1 MSEPTDLTR
10 VPWRVGTK
18 LGRSIYAVVDVRPDP
33 VPGDCDD
40 TSKLSDVCL
49 GMLDTPELAA
59 EAVAAHNA
67 RLFAW
72 LNHPSQPEFPG
83 RP

>member
-1 MSEPTDLTR
+1 MSEPTDLR
-10 VPWRVGTK
+10 KVPWRTGTK
-18 LGRSIYAVVDVRPDP
+18 LGRSIYAVVDGRNDLVPD
-33 VPGDCDD
+33 DCDD

-67 RLFAW
+67 RLFSW
-72 LNHPSQPEFPG
+72 LNHPSHPDYSG
-83 RP
+83 RA